1 VSGGDTSGP
10 RPFGLWTAAS
20 LVVGG
25 MIGAGIFILPAQLA
39 PFGKTGLVAWGLA
52 IPGSL
57 LLAYILSRLAAAR
70 PKATGAVAIVGE
82 ALGPLP
88 GLLVGWSYWVGICS
102 ANAIIALTAVR
113 YGASFVPA
121 LTASPLATA
130 LGATTLVW
138 ALTALNLGGAKGAGR
153 FQVLTTL
160 LKLLPLVAVVIILA
174 GLALTDTG
182 RFKATAHPPF
192 APSDLSTAL
201 TLCFSAMIGFEAAA
215 LAAERLRDP
224 ARNVM
229 RATLY
234 GTALTGLLYV
244 IICNGIVFALPKV
257 AVAASDAPIAFFV
270 ENFWGHGASLAIAGF
285 ASIAAIGCLNGWT
298 LMQGEVPLGMAR
310 SGLMPAFLGR
320 TSDRDVPTTAM
331 LISSSFV
338 SVLVLSGAVP
348 GMTNILTFMLQLTT
362 AATVWLYVGACVA
375 ALVMGIARAAAAIG
389 LGFAL
394 WLLWGSGLFAL
405 GLSIVLMLT
414 AIPLYWLRPRAGDL
428 GTAPHL
434 HQLQP
439 DQTPNRLNK

>member
-1 VSGGDTSGP
+1 MSGAQTNP
-10 RPFGLWTAAS
+10 ARPFGLWTAAS

-39 PFGKTGLVAWGLA
+39 PFGTTGLVAWGLA
-52 IPGSL
+52 IPGAL
-57 LLAYILSRLAAAR
+57 LLAYVLSRLAVAR
-70 PKATGAVAIVGE
+70 PEATGAVAIVGE

-174 GLALTDTG
+174 GLAVGDTG
-182 RFKATAHPPF
+182 QFKASGHPPF
-192 APSDLSTAL
+192 AAHDVSTAL
-201 TLCFSAMIGFEAAA
+201 TLCFSALIGFEAAA

-244 IICNGIVFALPKV
+244 IICNGIVFALPEA
-257 AVAASDAPIAFFV
+257 AVAASNAPIAFFV
-270 ENFWGHGASLAIAGF
+270 ESFWGHGASLAVSAF

-338 SVLVLSGAVP
+338 SILVLSGAVP
-348 GMTNILTFMLQLTT
+348 GMTNILTFMIQLTT

-375 ALVMGIARAAAAIG
+375 ALVMGIVRPAALVG

-394 WLLWGSGLFAL
+394 WLLWGSGLYAL

-414 AIPLYWLRPRAGDL
+414 AIPLYWLRPRGAA
-428 GTAPHL
+428 TMSAPF
-434 HQLQP
+434 
-439 DQTPNRLNK
+439 

>member
-1 VSGGDTSGP
+1 MSGGDITGA

-39 PFGKTGLVAWGLA
+39 PFGTTGLVAWSFA
-52 IPGSL
+52 IPGAL
-57 LLAYILSRLAAAR
+57 LLAYVLSRLAVAR
-70 PKATGAVAIVGE
+70 PEATGAVAIVGE

-160 LKLLPLVAVVIILA
+160 LKLMPLVAVVVILS
-174 GLALTDTG
+174 GLAVTDTDQ
-182 RFKATAHPPF
+182 FKATSHPPF
-192 APSDLSTAL
+192 AVRDLSTAM
-201 TLCFSAMIGFEAAA
+201 TLCFSALIGFEAAA
-215 LAAERLRDP
+215 LATERLRDP

-244 IICNGIVFALPKV
+244 IICNGIVFALPEA
-257 AVAASDAPIAFFV
+257 AVASSNAPIAYFV
-270 ENFWGHGASLAIAGF
+270 ASFWGHGASLAVSAF

-310 SGLMPAFLGR
+310 SGLMPAFLGQ

-338 SVLVLSGAVP
+338 SILILSGAVP
-348 GMTNILTFMLQLTT
+348 GMTNILTFMIQLTT
-362 AATVWLYVGACVA
+362 AATVWLYVGACIAALAMGVSRFA
-375 ALVMGIARAAAAIG
+375 ALVG

-394 WLLWGSGLFAL
+394 WLLWGSGLYAL

-414 AIPLYWLRPRAGDL
+414 AIPLYWLRPRA
-428 GTAPHL
+428 PF
-434 HQLQP
+434 
-439 DQTPNRLNK
+439 

>member
-1 VSGGDTSGP
+1 MPDAPSPS
-10 RPFGLWTAAS
+10 RPFGVWTAAS

-25 MIGAGIFILPAQLA
+25 MIGAGIFVLPAQLA
-39 PFGKTGLVAWGLA
+39 PFGWTGLVAWGFA
-52 IPGSL
+52 ISGAL

-70 PKATGAVAIVGE
+70 PDATGAVAIVGE

-102 ANAIIALTAVR
+102 ANAILALTAVR

-121 LTASPLATA
+121 LTASPLAAA
-130 LGATTLVW
+130 LGATTLIW
-138 ALTALNLGGAKGAGR
+138 AVTALNLGGAKSAGR

-174 GLALTDTG
+174 GLALAQNG
-182 RFKATAHPPF
+182 QFTAVSHPPF
-192 APSDLSTAL
+192 VARDLSTAM
-201 TLCFSAMIGFEAAA
+201 TLCFSALIGFEAAS

-244 IICNGIVFALPKV
+244 IICNGIIFALPES
-257 AVAASDAPIAFFV
+257 AVAASDAPIAIFV
-270 ENFWGHGASLAIAGF
+270 QNFWGYGASLSVSAF

-298 LMQGEVPLGMAR
+298 LMQGEVPFGMAR
-310 SGLMPAFLGR
+310 SGLMPTFLAR

-331 LISSSFV
+331 LISSVFV
-338 SVLVLSGAVP
+338 SILILSGAVP
-348 GMTNILTFMLQLTT
+348 GITNILTFMLQLTT

-375 ALVMGIARAAAAIG
+375 ALVIGVARPASAVG

-394 WLLWGSGLFAL
+394 WLLWGSGLYAL

-414 AIPLYWLRPRAGDL
+414 ALPLYWLRPRVTL
-428 GTAPHL
+428 TL
-434 HQLQP
+434 P
-439 DQTPNRLNK
+439 DPSS